1 MNNKLLFNADSVA
14 ETTCSQNITQYDLD
28 NELTQRKHFVRAVL
42 RQILNSRRLLIDHV
56 ECLENILF
64 EVELR
69 ISKFEFF
76 TLANASLVGSLAI
89 LLNVAE
95 SVIRPI
101 RFCAA
106 LVGSSFGALYFYKCV
121 MKVQNV
127 QIQNRIEEL
136 IQCIRSFGNGV
147 KKNISYFNEL
157 LFMRSGKV
165 TIEDIH
171 YKRAWGCIQA
181 IKTVTETLFFATR
194 HLEESFPLS
203 SYLNDVYSPIEDLNT
218 CHYFT
223 RQLMEFSPQHI
234 KDFYNIFAYIQ
245 SQFLLRLALSTTDS
259 SSFEYLEKDLP
270 KLVKQIK
277 KVLMEEE
284 KNFLKIASTLKQR
297 RAEERSK
304 LHRTIQNNQTAPT
317 SVLKDISLKL
327 TSSIVAVAEE
337 CEKLDNSLQHIVDEG
352 GGDDESL
359 SNLDKKA
366 KLLDMADSIRAVE
379 LSLSTCN
386 DDFQRL
392 MLIYNKYVLNR
403 MASSHDDK
411 DSKELVEYDA
421 DDDYEHLKALSLSDV
436 DVATTRGDDYFAYS
450 YDDQEDEFD
459 NEKKN
464 YEKYSDYELYNLDH
478 NVTKKRFK
486 PVLKQLIDKI
496 DPIRE
501 DTMKNERKILES
513 KGIDVNKFYG
523 EDFAGGDRIRHQD
536 EQGDSDE
543 SDEVEKRERPI
554 RTDQYS
560 ELREFLARKG
570 PVKLFSLPQPPAG
583 VCEEEIIE

>member
-1 MNNKLLFNADSVA
+1 
-14 ETTCSQNITQYDLD
+14 
-28 NELTQRKHFVRAVL
+28 
-42 RQILNSRRLLIDHV
+42 
-56 ECLENILF
+56 
-64 EVELR
+64 
-69 ISKFEFF
+69 
-76 TLANASLVGSLAI
+76 
-89 LLNVAE
+89 
-95 SVIRPI
+95 
-101 RFCAA
+101 
-106 LVGSSFGALYFYKCV
+106 
-121 MKVQNV
+121 
-127 QIQNRIEEL
+127 
-136 IQCIRSFGNGV
+136 
-147 KKNISYFNEL
+147 
-157 LFMRSGKV
+157 
-165 TIEDIH
+165 
-171 YKRAWGCIQA
+171 
-181 IKTVTETLFFATR
+181 
-194 HLEESFPLS
+194 
-203 SYLNDVYSPIEDLNT
+203 
-218 CHYFT
+218 
-223 RQLMEFSPQHI
+223 
-234 KDFYNIFAYIQ
+234 
-245 SQFLLRLALSTTDS
+245 
-259 SSFEYLEKDLP
+259 
-270 KLVKQIK
+270 
-277 KVLMEEE
+277 MEEE

-297 RAEERSK
+297 RAQERSK

-436 DVATTRGDDYFAYS
+436 DVATPRGDDYFAYS
-450 YDDQEDEFD
+450 YDDREDEFD

-536 EQGDSDE
+536 EQGDSDD

>member
-1 MNNKLLFNADSVA
+1 
-14 ETTCSQNITQYDLD
+14 
-28 NELTQRKHFVRAVL
+28 
-42 RQILNSRRLLIDHV
+42 
-56 ECLENILF
+56 
-64 EVELR
+64 
-69 ISKFEFF
+69 
-76 TLANASLVGSLAI
+76 
-89 LLNVAE
+89 
-95 SVIRPI
+95 
-101 RFCAA
+101 
-106 LVGSSFGALYFYKCV
+106 
-121 MKVQNV
+121 
-127 QIQNRIEEL
+127 
-136 IQCIRSFGNGV
+136 
-147 KKNISYFNEL
+147 
-157 LFMRSGKV
+157 MRSYHAQFLICLLEISV
-165 TIEDIH
+165 S
-171 YKRAWGCIQA
+171 
-181 IKTVTETLFFATR
+181 TLFFQ
-194 HLEESFPLS
+194 LYIVNF
-203 SYLNDVYSPIEDLNT
+203 NCNYSL
-218 CHYFT
+218 
-223 RQLMEFSPQHI
+223 Q
-234 KDFYNIFAYIQ
+234 DFYNIFAYIQ

-403 MASSHDDK
+403 MTSSRDDK

-436 DVATTRGDDYFAYS
+436 DVATPRGDDYFAYS
-450 YDDQEDEFD
+450 YDDREDEFD

-536 EQGDSDE
+536 EQGDSDD